1 MKELKII
8 YRSESHAPF
17 WVVAEQ
23 AGIWEKRG
31 LRINTSP
38 ELGRERAV
46 EALRNGHV
54 DLISG
59 NHHNLY
65 ARWAKNRED
74 FVHLA
79 QLGNRWT
86 ETISS

>member
-1 MKELKII
+1 MRELKII

-17 WVVAEQ
+17 WVLAEQ
-23 AGIWEKRG
+23 AGIWEKNG
-31 LRINTSP
+31 LRVNTSP

-46 EALRNGHV
+46 EALKNGHV

-65 ARWAKNRED
+65 ARRAKTTRIL
-74 FVHLA
+74 FT
-79 QLGNRWT
+79 WP
-86 ETISS
+86 SSATVGRKTA